1 MPLPNRTALAIK
13 VKLCAIAVVIS
24 LLHAP
29 VLRADDID
37 DYLKA
42 QMRWERIPG
51 LSIVVVR
58 DGQILRAG
66 SYGFSNLETNAQ
78 AGADTVY
85 KMGSLSKQFLAA
97 GLLVLVQDGKVG
109 LDDPVKKYLPDV
121 PETWNLITVRNLLT
135 HTSGIARDS
144 PAFDPLKLQSDD
156 EVVRAVYSQP
166 LQFPP
171 GSRFAYSNLNYYC
184 VAEIIQKASGMPWPD
199 FIASRIFAPAGLTS
213 TRTTTATDIVP
224 HRASGYE
231 TSGGRV
237 KNADIWIA
245 LRPSGAFLSTV
256 LDLAKWDNAL
266 DSGKILTAATREQM
280 WTSVRLTD
288 GTTYGYGFGWF
299 LDEINGHR
307 RVHHSG
313 GVPGFVCEM
322 ERFPDDR
329 LTVIVMANI
338 GGRDLEDMAVHV
350 AAHYKPDL
358 KPVEMPAL
366 SDTGAVR
373 SSAVR
378 LLLADLTAGRLPSD
392 RVTPQLRNELAEQKN
407 AGVFD
412 VLQSFGPLLSADLI
426 QQQVRDGRTVDTF
439 RIAYRDITLFA
450 ECSASDDNKLSQFGI
465 HD

>member
-1 MPLPNRTALAIK
+1 MSLLNCTILGIH

-24 LLHAP
+24 LLLAP
-29 VLRADDID
+29 MLRADDID

-42 QMRWERIPG
+42 QMLWERIPG

-58 DGQILRAG
+58 DGKILRAAG
-66 SYGFSNLETNAQ
+66 YGFSNLETNAQ
-78 AGADTVY
+78 AGVDTVY

-231 TSGGRV
+231 TSGGKI

-256 LDLAKWDNAL
+256 LDLARWDNAL
-266 DSGKILTAATREQM
+266 DSGKVLTAATRGQM
-280 WTSVRLTD
+280 WTPARLTD
-288 GTTYGYGFGWF
+288 GTTNGYGFGWF

-307 RVHHSG
+307 RVRHSG

-338 GGRDLEDMAVHV
+338 GNRDLEDMAIHV
-350 AAHYKPDL
+350 AAHYKPDI
-358 KPVEMPAL
+358 KPAETPAL

-373 SSAVR
+373 STAVR
-378 LLLADLTAGRLPSD
+378 LLLADLAAGRLPSD
-392 RVTPQLRNELAEQKN
+392 SVTPQLRSELAEQKN

-412 VLQSFGPLLSADLI
+412 VLQSFGPLLSIDLI

-439 RIAYRDITLFA
+439 RIAFRDITLFA

>member
-1 MPLPNRTALAIK
+1 MSLPNRTALAIQ

-29 VLRADDID
+29 MLRADDID

-66 SYGFSNLETNAQ
+66 GHGFSNLETETP

-109 LDDPVKKYLPDV
+109 VDDPVNKYLPDV
-121 PETWNLITVRNLLT
+121 PEAWKPITVRNLLT

-144 PAFDPLKLQSDD
+144 PAFDPLKLQPDD

-171 GSRFAYSNLNYYC
+171 GSRFAYSNLNCSC
-184 VAEIIQKASGMPWPD
+184 VAEIIQKASGMLWPD

-213 TRTTTATDIVP
+213 TRTTTATEIVL

-231 TSGGRV
+231 TSGGKV
-237 KNADIWIA
+237 KNADVWIA

-266 DSGKILTAATREQM
+266 DSGKILPAATRNQM
-280 WTSVRLTD
+280 WTPVRLTD

-338 GGRDLEDMAVHV
+338 GGRDLGDMGVYV
-350 AAHYKPDL
+350 A
-358 KPVEMPAL
+358 
-366 SDTGAVR
+366 G
-373 SSAVR
+373 
-378 LLLADLTAGRLPSD
+378 
-392 RVTPQLRNELAEQKN
+392 
-407 AGVFD
+407 
-412 VLQSFGPLLSADLI
+412 
-426 QQQVRDGRTVDTF
+426 
-439 RIAYRDITLFA
+439 
-450 ECSASDDNKLSQFGI
+450 
-465 HD
+465 

>member
-1 MPLPNRTALAIK
+1 MFLRNRTALAID
-13 VKLCAIAVVIS
+13 VKLCAIAIVIS
-24 LLHAP
+24 FLYAP
-29 VLRADDID
+29 MLRADEID
-37 DYLKA
+37 DYLKT

-51 LSIVVVR
+51 LSIAVVR

-66 SYGFSNLETNAQ
+66 GYGFSNLETDAR

-97 GLLVLVQDGKVG
+97 GLMVLVQDGKVG
-109 LDDPVKKYLPDV
+109 LDDPINKYLPDV
-121 PETWNLITVRNLLT
+121 PEAWQPITIRNLLT

-166 LQFPP
+166 LQFSP
-171 GSRFAYSNLNYYC
+171 GSRFAYSNINYYC

-231 TSGGRV
+231 TSQGKV

-266 DSGKILTAATREQM
+266 DSDKILTAASRDQM
-280 WTSVRLTD
+280 WAPARLTD
-288 GTTYGYGFGWF
+288 GTTHGYGFGWF
-299 LDEINGHR
+299 VDEINGHR

-329 LTVIVMANI
+329 LTVIIMANI
-338 GGRDLEDMAVHV
+338 GNRDLEDMAVHV
-350 AAHYKPDL
+350 AAHYQPDL
-358 KPVEMPAL
+358 KPAETPAL

-373 SSAVR
+373 SSTVR
-378 LLLADLTAGRLPSD
+378 LLLADLAAGRLPTDS
-392 RVTPQLRNELAEQKN
+392 VTPQLRNELAEQEK

-426 QQQVRDGRTVDTF
+426 QQHVRNGVTIYTF
-439 RIAYRDITLFA
+439 RIAYRYITLFA

>member
-1 MPLPNRTALAIK
+1 MSLLNRTALGIN
-13 VKLCAIAVVIS
+13 VKLCAIAVVVS
-24 LLHAP
+24 LLTAP
-29 VLRADDID
+29 MMRADDID

-51 LSIVVVR
+51 LSIAVAR

-66 SYGFSNLETNAQ
+66 GYGFSNLETGAQ

-109 LDDPVKKYLPDV
+109 LDDPVNKYLPDV
-121 PETWNLITVRNLLT
+121 PEAWNPITVRNLLT

-144 PAFDPLKLQSDD
+144 PAFDPLKSQSDD
-156 EVVRAVYSQP
+156 EVVRGVYSQP
-166 LQFPP
+166 LQFSP
-171 GSRFAYSNLNYYC
+171 GSRFAYSNINYYC

-199 FIASRIFAPAGLTS
+199 FISSRIFAPAGLTS
-213 TRTTTATDIVP
+213 TRTTTPTDIVP
-224 HRASGYE
+224 HRANGYE
-231 TSGGRV
+231 TSVGKV
-237 KNADIWIA
+237 KNADVWIA

-256 LDLAKWDNAL
+256 LDLAKWNNAL
-266 DSGKILTAATREQM
+266 DSGKILTAATRAQM
-280 WTSVRLTD
+280 WTPVRLTD
-288 GTTYGYGFGWF
+288 GTMHGYGFGWF

-322 ERFPDDR
+322 EMFPDDR

-338 GGRDLEDMAVHV
+338 GNRDLEDMAVHV

-358 KPVEMPAL
+358 KQAEMPAL
-366 SDTGAVR
+366 PDTGAVR

-378 LLLADLTAGRLPSD
+378 LLLADLAAGRLPTDSI
-392 RVTPQLRNELAEQKN
+392 TPQLRNELAEQKN

-412 VLQSFGPLLSADLI
+412 VLQSFGPLLSTDLV
-426 QQQVRDGRTVDTF
+426 QQQARDGRTLYTF
-439 RIAYRDITLFA
+439 RIAYRYITLFA
-450 ECSASDDNKLSQFGI
+450 ECSASDDNKLSQFAI

>member
-1 MPLPNRTALAIK
+1 MPLPNRTALAIN
-13 VKLCAIAVVIS
+13 VKLCAIAVLIS

-29 VLRADDID
+29 MLRADDID

-58 DGQILRAG
+58 DGQILKG
-66 SYGFSNLETNAQ
+66 GGYGLSNLETDSQ
-78 AGADTVY
+78 AGADSVY

-109 LDDPVKKYLPDV
+109 LDDPVNKYLPGV
-121 PETWNLITVRNLLT
+121 PEAWKPITVRNLLT

-156 EVVRAVYSQP
+156 EVVRALYSQP
-166 LQFPP
+166 LQFSP
-171 GSRFAYSNLNYYC
+171 GSRFAYSNINYYC

-213 TRTTTATDIVP
+213 TRTTTVADIVP

-231 TSGGRV
+231 TSGGKF

-256 LDLAKWDNAL
+256 LDLAKWDIAL
-266 DSGKILTAATREQM
+266 DSGKILTAATRDQM
-280 WTSVRLTD
+280 WAPVRLTD
-288 GTTYGYGFGWF
+288 GTTHGYGFGWF
-299 LDEINGHR
+299 VDEINGHR

-322 ERFPDDR
+322 EMFPDDR
-329 LTVIVMANI
+329 LAVIVMANI
-338 GGRDLEDMAVHV
+338 GNRDLEDMAVHV

-358 KPVEMPAL
+358 QPAERPAL

-378 LLLADLTAGRLPSD
+378 LLLADLTAGRLPTDSI
-392 RVTPQLRNELAEQKN
+392 TPQLRDELADQQN

-426 QQQVRDGRTVDTF
+426 QQQARDGRTVYTF
-439 RIAYRDITLFA
+439 RVVYRYITLFA
-450 ECSASDDNKLSQFGI
+450 ECSAGHDNKLSHFGI

>member
-1 MPLPNRTALAIK
+1 MPLPNRTALAIN
-13 VKLCAIAVVIS
+13 VKLCAIAVLIS

-29 VLRADDID
+29 MLRADDID

-58 DGQILRAG
+58 DGQILKG
-66 SYGFSNLETNAQ
+66 GGYGLSNLETDSQ
-78 AGADTVY
+78 AGADSVY

-109 LDDPVKKYLPDV
+109 LDDPVNKYLPGV
-121 PETWNLITVRNLLT
+121 PEAWKPITVRNLLT

-156 EVVRAVYSQP
+156 EVVRALYSQP
-166 LQFPP
+166 LQFSP
-171 GSRFAYSNLNYYC
+171 GSRFAYSNINYYC

-213 TRTTTATDIVP
+213 TRTTTVADIVP

-231 TSGGRV
+231 TSGGKF

-256 LDLAKWDNAL
+256 LDLAKWDIAL
-266 DSGKILTAATREQM
+266 DSGKILTAATRDQM
-280 WTSVRLTD
+280 WAPVRLTD
-288 GTTYGYGFGWF
+288 GTTHGYGFGWF
-299 LDEINGHR
+299 VDEINGHR

-322 ERFPDDR
+322 EMFPDDR
-329 LTVIVMANI
+329 LAVIVMANI
-338 GGRDLEDMAVHV
+338 GNRDLEDMAVHV

-358 KPVEMPAL
+358 QPAERPAL

-378 LLLADLTAGRLPSD
+378 LLLADLTAGRLPTDSI
-392 RVTPQLRNELAEQKN
+392 TPQLRDELADQQN

-426 QQQVRDGRTVDTF
+426 QQQARDGRTVYTF
-439 RIAYRDITLFA
+439 RVVYRYITLFA
-450 ECSASDDNKLSQFGI
+450 ECSAGDDNKLSHFGI

>member
-1 MPLPNRTALAIK
+1 
-13 VKLCAIAVVIS
+13 
-24 LLHAP
+24 
-29 VLRADDID
+29 
-37 DYLKA
+37 
-42 QMRWERIPG
+42 
-51 LSIVVVR
+51 
-58 DGQILRAG
+58 
-66 SYGFSNLETNAQ
+66 
-78 AGADTVY
+78 
-85 KMGSLSKQFLAA
+85 MGSLSKQFLAA

-109 LDDPVKKYLPDV
+109 LDDPVNKYLPGV
-121 PETWNLITVRNLLT
+121 PEAWKPITVRNLLT

-156 EVVRAVYSQP
+156 EVVRALYSQP
-166 LQFPP
+166 LQFSP
-171 GSRFAYSNLNYYC
+171 GSRFAYSNINYYC

-213 TRTTTATDIVP
+213 TRTTTVADIVP

-231 TSGGRV
+231 TSGGKF

-256 LDLAKWDNAL
+256 LDLAKWDIAL
-266 DSGKILTAATREQM
+266 DSGKILTAATRDQM
-280 WTSVRLTD
+280 WAPVRLTD
-288 GTTYGYGFGWF
+288 GTTHGYGFGWF
-299 LDEINGHR
+299 VDEINGHR

-322 ERFPDDR
+322 EMFPDDR
-329 LTVIVMANI
+329 LAVIVMANI
-338 GGRDLEDMAVHV
+338 GNRDLEDMAVHV

-358 KPVEMPAL
+358 QPAERPAL

-378 LLLADLTAGRLPSD
+378 LLLADLTAGRLPTDSI
-392 RVTPQLRNELAEQKN
+392 TPQLRDELADQQN

-426 QQQVRDGRTVDTF
+426 QQQARDGRTVYTF
-439 RIAYRDITLFA
+439 RVVYRYITLFA
-450 ECSASDDNKLSQFGI
+450 ECSAGDDNKLSHFGI